1 MYNKTVVT
9 ATAVAQRWELYRV
22 LSEPARLRLL
32 ALAAQEELAVF
43 ELAELMRESQ
53 PNVSR
58 HASALRDFDLLV
70 VRREGT
76 RLFVRMNDALAQD
89 AVVRDA
95 LAAGRAMC
103 EADGAL
109 DRVAQVIA
117 AREVQTREFFSQA
130 SGGKPLEVASELGA
144 YLAALGS
151 LLPRREIAVDAG
163 TGDGRLL
170 DVLAPVFAR
179 VVAFDRSAAQLALA
193 RERVISRG
201 YENVELLHDEID
213 SKHVRKSLGGKA
225 DVVFASRVVHHA
237 PKPGEYI
244 AALARLCRPSGA
256 LVVIDYV
263 RHDNEAMRSQAD
275 VWLGFAPGE
284 LKRFARDAGFER
296 VVVTPLPKA
305 LRGQGIDKE
314 LDWQVMCAVAKSV
327 QPD

>member
-1 MYNKTVVT
+1 
-9 ATAVAQRWELYRV
+9 
-22 LSEPARLRLL
+22 LRLL

-43 ELAELMRESQ
+43 ELAELLRESQ

-58 HASALRDFDLLV
+58 HASSLRDFDLLV

-76 RLFVRMNDALAQD
+76 RLFVRLNDALAQD

-95 LAAGRAMC
+95 VNAGRAMC
-103 EADGAL
+103 EADGAT
-109 DRVAQVIA
+109 DRVAHVIA
-117 AREVQTREFFSQA
+117 AREVHSREFFSQPA
-130 SGGKPLEVASELGA
+130 GGKPLEVASELGA

-151 LLPRREIAVDAG
+151 LLPGREIAVDAG

-193 RERVISRG
+193 KERVISRG
-201 YENVELLHDEID
+201 YTNVELLHDEID
-213 SKHVRKSLGGKA
+213 SKRVRKSLGGKA

-244 AALARLCRPSGA
+244 AALGELCRPSGGA
-256 LVVIDYV
+256 LVVIDYA
-263 RHDNEAMRSQAD
+263 RHDNEAMRAQAD
-275 VWLGFAPGE
+275 VWLGFAPNE

-296 VVVTPLPKA
+296 VTVTALPKA

-314 LDWQVMCAVAKSV
+314 LDWQVMCAVAKTV
-327 QPD
+327 QLAD